1 MQFDIKVRSDLY
13 RQILLQN
20 ERRSVASF
28 VSVLVQKKVCFAN
41 VENAKA

>member
-13 RQILLQN
+13 RQTLLQN
-20 ERRSVASF
+20 ERRSVTSF
-28 VSVLVQKKVCFAN
+28 VSAVVQKKVCFGN